1 MTDTLSEARTIT
13 PVLSR
18 LVTGGTCHTLEHVVG
33 NTPTLWIPDIA
44 AGTDRGFW
52 AKLEGGNPGGI
63 KDRSALYIVERARE
77 RGHLAPGAPIV
88 ESTSGTFGL
97 GLALA
102 GIVHGHPV
110 TLVSDPGLEAPMRHL
125 LAAYG
130 ARVVTVTEPHPAG
143 GWQQARRL
151 RVGELLAES
160 PGAYCPDQYA
170 NPDNVAAYTSL
181 ATELAGQ
188 LGRIDVLVCA
198 VGTGGHSAGTF
209 RALRRFHPDLRL
221 VGVDSVGSTIFGQPA
236 RHRFMRGLGSSIHP
250 RNVDYAAFSEVHW
263 VAPAEA
269 VWACRRLAAM
279 RYATGGWSVGAVAL
293 VASWLARTSPGHTR
307 IAAVFPDGP
316 HRYAETVFN
325 DDYCAA
331 HGLCG
336 TPAADPDRIGHP
348 TEREVTRWTRCANV
362 LDPVGLPAVQGSV
375 VPAVQGDAAR
385 GNSARGGVTQE
396 APVPGGPAPGGLPPG
411 SPTPEGPEPGSPTL
425 GDPAPGG
432 SVSGGRR

>member
-1 MTDTLSEARTIT
+1 MTDTLSAPQTIT

-18 LVTGGTCHTLEHVVG
+18 LITGGTCHTPEHVVG
-33 NTPTLWIPDIA
+33 NTPTLWIPDITA
-44 AGTDRGFW
+44 DTDRGFW
-52 AKLEGGNPGGI
+52 AKLEGRNPGGI

-77 RGHLAPGAPIV
+77 RAQLTPGRPII

-110 TLVSDPGLEAPMRHL
+110 TLVTDPGMEAPMRHL

-130 ARVVTVTEPHPAG
+130 ARVITVTQPDPVG
-143 GWQQARRL
+143 GWQQARRS
-151 RVGELLAES
+151 RVRELLAES

-170 NPDNVAAYTSL
+170 NPDNVAAYATL

-209 RALRRFHPDLRL
+209 HALRRFYPDLRL
-221 VGVDSVGSTIFGQPA
+221 VGVDSIGSTIFGQPA
-236 RHRFMRGLGSSIHP
+236 RGRLMRGLGSSIHP
-250 RNVDYAAFSEVHW
+250 RNVDYAAFGEVHW

-293 VASWLARTSPGHTR
+293 VASWLARTLPGHTR

-316 HRYAETVFN
+316 HRYAETVFS

-331 HGLCG
+331 HGLHG
-336 TPAADPDRIGHP
+336 APATTPDRIGHP
-348 TEREVTRWTRCANV
+348 AEREVTRWTRCTSV
-362 LDPVGLPAVQGSV
+362 LDPAG
-375 VPAVQGDAAR
+375 
-385 GNSARGGVTQE
+385 
-396 APVPGGPAPGGLPPG
+396 APVGTPTGASVGAFAGPARPA
-411 SPTPEGPEPGSPTL
+411 EG
-425 GDPAPGG
+425 A
-432 SVSGGRR
+432 RR